1 MTTIEPT
8 TTSKPPQK
16 HDVEVNWE
24 DQQRICAFGRL
35 NNRVHELRAMIAS
48 REVQTHFFSPHS
60 NVDFSLP
67 KQKQL
72 EDTEEAESEITFA
85 DDDTNCDLVVGE
97 CFFETEKVKAEEML
111 QTKVTSERKSI
122 EENKEELTSVER
134 AMEQLKGHLYGKFGS
149 SINLEE

>member
-1 MTTIEPT
+1 M
-8 TTSKPPQK
+8 
-16 HDVEVNWE
+16 
-24 DQQRICAFGRL
+24 
-35 NNRVHELRAMIAS
+35 
-48 REVQTHFFSPHS
+48 
-60 NVDFSLP
+60 
-67 KQKQL
+67 

-122 EENKEELTSVER
+122 EENKEELTSVAR

>member
-1 MTTIEPT
+1 MTTTEPT
-8 TTSKPPQK
+8 TTSKPPTK

-35 NNRVHELRAMIAS
+35 NNRTHELRAMIAS
-48 REVQTHFFSPHS
+48 RE
-60 NVDFSLP
+60 
-67 KQKQL
+67 KQL

-85 DDDTNCDLVVGE
+85 DDDSKCDLVLGE
-97 CFFETEKVKAEEML
+97 CFFETEKLKAEEML
-111 QTKVTSERKSI
+111 QTKIENETKSI